1 MASPNQVTLVNKT
14 IPAAGTYVT
23 DAYYIGK
30 ESNYLAAQMNFV
42 RDAGGTSLKAYI
54 QTTFDETNWCDIIC
68 FALTTTTVRKV
79 SAVTLATAL
88 AANITPTDG
97 TLSDNTIL
105 SGLLGSKIRIKYVVV
120 GTYTGVS
127 TVRIDVVL
135 R

>member
-1 MASPNQVTLVNKT
+1 MSSPNQVTLVNKT

-23 DAYYIGK
+23 DAYYVGK
-30 ESNYLAAQMNFV
+30 EADYLATQVNFV

-54 QTTFDETNWCDIIC
+54 QTSFDDENWADIMC
-68 FALTTTTVRKV
+68 FAFTTTTARKV
-79 SAVTLATAL
+79 QAVTLATAL

-97 TLSDNTIL
+97 TLTDNTIL
-105 SGLLGSKIRIKYVVV
+105 SGLLGLKIRVKYVVV

-127 TVRIDVVL
+127 TIRIDMVL

>member
-1 MASPNQVTLVNKT
+1 MPSPNQVTLLNKA

-30 ESNYLAAQMNFV
+30 EAHYLAAQINFV
-42 RDAGGTSLKAYI
+42 RDAGGTSIKAYV
-54 QTTFDETNWCDIIC
+54 QTTFDEANWCDIIC
-68 FALTTTTVRKV
+68 FALTTTSARRV
-79 SAVTLATAL
+79 SAVVLATAL

-97 TLSDNTIL
+97 TLTDNTIL

-120 GTYTGVS
+120 GTYTDS
-127 TVRIDVVL
+127 TVRLDLVL